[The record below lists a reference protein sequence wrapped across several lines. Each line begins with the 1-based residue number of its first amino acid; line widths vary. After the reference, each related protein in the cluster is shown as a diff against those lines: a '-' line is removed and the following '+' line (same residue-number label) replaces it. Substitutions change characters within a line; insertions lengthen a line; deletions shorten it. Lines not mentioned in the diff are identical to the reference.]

1 MNKRSTA
8 ISAVLALVASMTSC
22 DPAKIPSATLP
33 IMAWYSIPAEDATL
47 ERYQELAD
55 CGFNINFSHLYSLE
69 DLKTALDL
77 SQQVGVKV
85 MATCT
90 ALESATDSAVA
101 LVKDHPAL
109 YGYFL
114 RDEPACPGFPYLAEW
129 AQKIKA
135 ADDSHML
142 YLNLLPNYAPL
153 EMLGA
158 SSYREY
164 VKRFIDEVKLPL
176 VSFDFYPITT
186 EGIRQMWY
194 ANLQDVADESTAAGL
209 PFWAFA
215 LSTAHDPYP
224 EPTMASLRIQMY
236 TNLAYGAQ
244 GLQYFTYWNP
254 GTEIWNFHE
263 APINQDKKR
272 SQAYDLVKAMNEE
285 LQARAGIFVG
295 AKLVS
300 LAHTGET
307 VPPECK
313 RLEELPEHVTMLDT
327 GADGAVVS
335 VLENG
340 GVKYLVC
347 VNRSLDKPFELKV
360 AFDTKAFMIDRDGK
374 AVKVAKGENTYTVEE
389 GDVAIFQ
396 LKK

>member
-1 MNKRSTA
+1 
-8 ISAVLALVASMTSC
+8 
-22 DPAKIPSATLP
+22 
-33 IMAWYSIPAEDATL
+33 
-47 ERYQELAD
+47 
-55 CGFNINFSHLYSLE
+55 
-69 DLKTALDL
+69 
-77 SQQVGVKV
+77 
-85 MATCT
+85 
-90 ALESATDSAVA
+90 
-101 LVKDHPAL
+101 
-109 YGYFL
+109 
-114 RDEPACPGFPYLAEW
+114 
-129 AQKIKA
+129 
-135 ADDSHML
+135 
-142 YLNLLPNYAPL
+142 
-153 EMLGA
+153 
-158 SSYREY
+158 
-164 VKRFIDEVKLPL
+164 
-176 VSFDFYPITT
+176 
-186 EGIRQMWY
+186 
-194 ANLQDVADESTAAGL
+194 
-209 PFWAFA
+209 
-215 LSTAHDPYP
+215 
-224 EPTMASLRIQMY
+224 MASLRIQMY

-396 LKK
+396 FKK